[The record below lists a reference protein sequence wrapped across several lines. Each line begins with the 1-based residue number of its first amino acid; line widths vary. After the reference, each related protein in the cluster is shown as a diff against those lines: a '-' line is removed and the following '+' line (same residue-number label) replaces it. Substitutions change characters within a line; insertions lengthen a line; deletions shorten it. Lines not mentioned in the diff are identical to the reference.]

1 LGHDAKTR
9 ETAAMTRKT
18 LIHYT
23 DYKSPYAYL
32 AKEPAYALEDELG
45 VTVEWRPYTLNI
57 PSFLG
62 TLDDRTEAQWRKIRY
77 AYMDMRRF
85 ANKRGLVIRG
95 PRKVYDSH
103 PATIGMLYAQDQGVF
118 RPYNDAVFYRFWNH
132 EMEVDDIDAV
142 EAILTEVGA
151 DAAGYRAFLSGEGRR
166 RHDALTAEAEKQGV
180 FGVPSFVYGDEL
192 FWGYDRI
199 ELLKER
205 LAAG

>member
-1 LGHDAKTR
+1 M
-9 ETAAMTRKT
+9 AARK

-32 AKEPAYALEDELG
+32 AKDPTYALEEEFSLE
-45 VTVEWRPYTLNI
+45 VEWRPYTLNI

-62 TLDDRTEAQWRKIRY
+62 DVGARSEVQWRKVRY

-95 PRKVYDSH
+95 PGKVYDSH

-118 RPYNDAVFYRFWNH
+118 RDYNDAVFYRFWNH

-142 EAILTEVGA
+142 AAILAEVGA
-151 DAAGYRAFLSGEGRR
+151 DVSGYRDFLEGEGRR
-166 RHDALTAEAEKQGV
+166 RHDALTAEAEQQGV
-180 FGVPSFVYGDEL
+180 FGVPSFVYEEEL
-192 FWGYDRI
+192 FWGHDRMD
-199 ELLKER
+199 LLRER
-205 LAAG
+205 LAG